1 MSLQDKTKTMTAEQ
15 LRERYNLDA
24 LSDDRKAIKL
34 NTSTITK
41 TNSVINNFTEQT
53 IKDIDNLQNQIDGN
67 ITTWFF
73 NGAPTLTNS
82 PASDWKADT
91 DKNNHLGDLYYDQDT
106 GYAYRFA
113 LSNGVYSWMKITD
126 TDVTKALA
134 IANAA
139 QDTADAKRRVFTTT
153 PTTPYDVGDLY
164 IDNSKDLYRA
174 TISRLA
180 ADTYHAEDWI
190 LATKYTD
197 DTAAN
202 AATAALDA
210 YKTEVSS
217 TYATQAALTTTANG
231 INANVSE
238 TTTKVT
244 ALTTRV
250 STAET
255 NITTAQTTADNAT
268 TTANT
273 ASATATEASTT
284 ATAANTAA
292 TNAQSSADAAQTTA
306 TNAQASA
313 TDAGNNAMSALN
325 KFADYAT
332 QEYVTTQVNTV
343 NASVNANSANIDV
356 IKETL
361 ENGVSK
367 VKTVKGFTFDDNGMT
382 IDATNSPT
390 KSVTDTNGLTVTDKS
405 GTENNELMFAG
416 YDETLKKAIVRV
428 ANITIGNQDTTQ
440 SSYFVFKNWRI
451 EEITDDTYGEGFAF
465 FYIGQ

>member
-53 IKDIDNLQNQIDGN
+53 IKDIDNLQSQIDGN

-82 PASDWKADT
+82 PASDWKTDT

-244 ALTTRV
+244 ELTTRV
-250 STAET
+250 ST
-255 NITTAQTTADNAT
+255 
-268 TTANT
+268 
-273 ASATATEASTT
+273 
-284 ATAANTAA
+284 
-292 TNAQSSADAAQTTA
+292 AQTTA

-313 TDAGNNAMSALN
+313 TDAGNTAMSALN

-361 ENGVSK
+361 ENGVTK